1 MTLSAILYAALVLVG
16 GFYMLTLF
24 VRLFMYLHVRTKS
37 LLIALAGTGVV
48 AAGFF
53 ALIARPL
60 LGIQLF

>member
-1 MTLSAILYAALVLVG
+1 MTLSALLYAALVLVG

-24 VRLFMYLHVRTKS
+24 MRLFMYLHRKYS
-37 LLIALAGTGVV
+37 LAIAIGGTAVV
-48 AAGFF
+48 AGGFF